1 MVQIH
6 RSCFS
11 HWSVSVLGVDQFAS
25 WLWWKGLEMVGDG
38 LMDGG
43 NNLSSDWLLIGLWII
58 NCLGETGY
66 EDEDWLVPWCAPG
79 PGVYR
84 GAWARVFQLSCF
96 QLRVERQAFRPRNV
110 SYLTIL
116 SFFFVTV
123 TYYYSIA
130 MVFILDSFGLLI
142 GTLFCS
148 YVADEMIVVSYVYC
162 FQVGH
167 SSHVH
172 SVCPLLQKSPWCL
185 RCFTHGVLSISI
197 LLAQNFQSLFCFW
210 KKSDTA
216 RCFFS

>member
-58 NCLGETGY
+58 NCLRETGY
-66 EDEDWLVPWCAPG
+66 EDVDWLVPWCAPG

-172 SVCPLLQKSPWCL
+172 SVCPLLQKSPW
-185 RCFTHGVLSISI
+185 S
-197 LLAQNFQSLFCFW
+197 
-210 KKSDTA
+210 
-216 RCFFS
+216 